1 MNKRHNTGFTLIELL
16 IVLVIISVILG
27 YAIPSY
33 RDYVMRAKR
42 SEAHNALLLIA
53 SLQERNYANLNRY
66 ASATDLNLSTA
77 YPAPTVAN
85 KLNYTISL
93 SVATATTYTIQAVA
107 FGGQTK
113 DTGCTTFTLDHL
125 GTKTPATGDCW

>member
-1 MNKRHNTGFTLIELL
+1 MMKKNNAGFTLIELMT
-16 IVLVIISVILG
+16 VVVIISIVLAF
-27 YAIPSY
+27 AIPNY
-33 RDYVMRAKR
+33 RDYIMRAKR

-53 SLQERNYANLNRY
+53 SLQERNYANLNKY
-66 ASATDLNLSTA
+66 GSATDLNLSTA
-77 YPAPTVAN
+77 YPAPTAAN

-93 SVATATTYTIQAVA
+93 SVSTDTTYTIQAVA

-125 GTKTPATGDCW
+125 GAKTPTTGDCW

>member
-1 MNKRHNTGFTLIELL
+1 MKMKKNTGFTLIELM

-42 SEAHNALLLIA
+42 SEAHNALLQIA
-53 SLQERNYANLNRY
+53 ASQERNYANLNKY
-66 ASATDLNLSTA
+66 GSDTDLSLSA
-77 YPAPTVAN
+77 IYPAPTSAN
-85 KLNYTISL
+85 KLNYTISMA
-93 SVATATTYTIQAVA
+93 SSDTTYTITAVA
-107 FGGQTK
+107 YGGQAK

-125 GTKTPATGDCW
+125 GAKTPAGDCW